1 MNENKIPPQP
11 YPMRSKNWGEP
22 NEKENLLGSGARA
35 LDLKGLCR
43 QEKKQTP
50 QTTHCPLT

>member
-22 NEKENLLGSGARA
+22 NEKEKLVGSGARA

-43 QEKKQTP
+43 HEKKQTP
-50 QTTHCPLT
+50 QTTRCPLT